1 MPAAD
6 RAPLVGHTAL
16 RQRLASAIDRGSL
29 PASLLLHGPRGVG
42 KQRVALWL
50 AQELLCTAS
59 GSVATLEPGS
69 RACGRCQACR
79 YVAALTHP
87 DLRWLFPRP
96 RAKDGTTDAA
106 EVWRDMAE
114 AIAERVRSGL
124 VYSPPDGTDALYVA
138 TVRALVHAMALTP
151 AMGKRK
157 VVIVGDADRL
167 VPQEGS
173 DAAAN
178 AFLKMLEEPPA
189 DTTIILTSSEPA
201 ALLPTIRSRVVA
213 LRLAR
218 VADAELAVWVRDE
231 RVASV
236 LDAAG
241 VPAGEAERVR
251 RAHGAPGSLL
261 AGNRATAAATA
272 RAMLDAGGAPRAAA
286 RHRAALQFGATG
298 ARGGFTEALDALSEM
313 VAERARA
320 AIQREG
326 AHRHTL
332 GDSNAG
338 ERAAR
343 SAWVAMGAI
352 DDARARAGGN
362 VNPQLVAAGLLRALH
377 VAAGQGL

>member
-1 MPAAD
+1 
-6 RAPLVGHTAL
+6 
-16 RQRLASAIDRGSL
+16 
-29 PASLLLHGPRGVG
+29 
-42 KQRVALWL
+42 
-50 AQELLCTAS
+50 
-59 GSVATLEPGS
+59 
-69 RACGRCQACR
+69 
-79 YVAALTHP
+79 
-87 DLRWLFPRP
+87 
-96 RAKDGTTDAA
+96 
-106 EVWRDMAE
+106 
-114 AIAERVRSGL
+114 
-124 VYSPPDGTDALYVA
+124 
-138 TVRALVHAMALTP
+138 
-151 AMGKRK
+151 MGKRK

-213 LRLAR
+213 LRVAR
-218 VADAELAVWVRDE
+218 VADADLAAWVRDE

-251 RAHGAPGSLL
+251 RANGAPGSLL
-261 AGNRATAAATA
+261 TGHRATAAAAA

-298 ARGGFTEALDALSEM
+298 ARGGFADALDALSEM
-313 VAERARA
+313 VAARARA
-320 AIQREG
+320 AIEEQHGPIR
-326 AHRHTL
+326 
-332 GDSNAG
+332 GDSDLG
-338 ERAAR
+338 ERIAR
-343 SAWVAMGAI
+343 SAWAAMGAI